1 MKTLR
6 PLIPL
11 LSLFLLGFTS
21 SASALMINWTDWQ
34 SSTTANG
41 FTATGTI
48 TSGTEMI
55 TVTYENS
62 NGISFFQDGVNGSTN
77 DYWRQGP
84 SGALGRVPATSPYTS
99 TGPNGVDNIPT
110 ASEMIAL
117 NQAGTQ
123 TLSFSQAIANPVFS
137 YVSLNGNGY
146 EFDQDFE
153 ILSFGGLGGD
163 IDGNGANDRGY
174 WGFGTSEKNIVMDM
188 MGGAT
193 KYQLIGTGE
202 PHGTL
207 RFTGT
212 FDTVTWRS
220 LSSENWNGFTVGVQ
234 GTATQVFPCQVNPNL
249 PQCNPNPNAI
259 PEPTTLALLGLSI
272 AGLGFRRKAH

>member
-11 LSLFLLGFTS
+11 LSLFFLGFAS

-34 SSTTANG
+34 SFTTTNG

-48 TSGTEMI
+48 TSGTEVV
-55 TVTYENS
+55 TVTYENT
-62 NGISFFQDGVNGSTN
+62 NGISFFQTGTGI
-77 DYWRQGP
+77 DYWTQQTPGV
-84 SGALGRVPATSPYTS
+84 GRNRNPATSPYTS

-117 NQAGTQ
+117 NRAGTQ

-146 EFDQDFE
+146 GFDQDFD
-153 ILSFGGLGGD
+153 ILSFGGPGGD
-163 IDGNGANDRGY
+163 IDGNGANDIGY
-174 WGFGTSEKNIVMDM
+174 WGSGGTSSKNIVNDM
-188 MGGAT
+188 MGNT
-193 KYQLIGTGE
+193 EYQLLGTGE
-202 PHGTL
+202 PHGSL

-212 FDTVTWRS
+212 FDTVSWRS
-220 LSSENWNGFTVGVQ
+220 LSNENWNGFTVGVQ

-259 PEPTTLALLGLSI
+259 PEPTTLALMGLGI
-272 AGLGFRRKAH
+272 AGLGFRRKIL